1 MSNLDLVGEMSLE
14 QLENNVETL
23 FGKAKAEELI
33 YALRTT
39 KIDDSMKNKFY
50 AAIFNNIKFQNSVD
64 SILKNPSALS
74 HIINTVEKE
83 MSNLNYTNTTNI
95 ENNINTQELEK
106 RIDKLLN
113 NKDFLENPLIY
124 MQTFSDEELK
134 YIFKNTAETFY
145 QDKDF
150 IDIYTNL
157 LTNYVRNPNDQNTQE
172 DLEQFLGLNSNE
184 DNTEYLNMFVS
195 FNTFCE
201 NNKNMDKKNILP
213 LFVEHYQKHNK
224 TISDKNLKRLFD
236 FTNLTPEQQ
245 KKFSLKVTSLE
256 NKQMFQS
263 NNIKQYNTIDTQ
275 IYEDEK
281 DYSNYMKALENYKG
295 LSSEKQEELI
305 QRLKN
310 IQIGDIHQ
318 NNVTQT
324 LETDESMQYLEIFLD
339 SNFDMI
345 RDPAENQTEFE
356 YSDLETIFDE
366 VADTNAMQFD
376 FTDQEPIVET
386 PTASSP
392 AEFIQ
397 QEMQKQAEE
406 AEKIGDEI
414 SKQADLA
421 QDTDKENNYML
432 EVEEKK
438 GLFSSIKD
446 RFSKFMQKITQ
457 KSLPDPNATRAQ
469 TTNQSF
475 EAFERKTSIMSTIR
489 SIGDRVTS
497 AVKNISSLNKQNQTP
512 EIKNT
517 ATIIGAQKA
526 NSQAMEMDNN
536 PTDTNKK
543 SEIIR
548 PKAVQSR
555 PKTNELSSFD
565 QFVKVS
571 NEGNRI
577 EAAAKR
583 DAKGSHN
590 SQDRQQA
597 VVEGSEATSR
607 DDD

>member
-1 MSNLDLVGEMSLE
+1 MADLDLVGEMSLE
-14 QLENNVETL
+14 QLENNVEEL
-23 FGKAKAEELI
+23 YGKDRANELV
-33 YALRTT
+33 YFLRHNS
-39 KIDDSMKNKFY
+39 IDSSMQNKLY
-50 AAIFNNIKFQNSVD
+50 AAIFNNIKAQNSID
-64 SILKNPSALS
+64 DILKNPSKLS
-74 HIINTVEKE
+74 HIINSIEKQITE
-83 MSNLNYTNTTNI
+83 YQIKQSNDINITSSNNTN
-95 ENNINTQELEK
+95 
-106 RIDKLLN
+106 LLN
-113 NKDFLENPLIY
+113 NKEFMESPVDYLKNLP
-124 MQTFSDEELK
+124 QEELLSTLESILSDIDMPEETVK
-134 YIFKNTAETFY
+134 KGVKLLSGIINDDENSQIAIEEYLKKSGHKFKPGRKKEIIE
-145 QDKDF
+145 K
-150 IDIYTNL
+150 L
-157 LTNYVRNPNDQNTQE
+157 LLYEEIMKSNPNLGEQE
-172 DLEQFLGLNSNE
+172 VLS
-184 DNTEYLNMFVS
+184 
-195 FNTFCE
+195 
-201 NNKNMDKKNILP
+201 IL
-213 LFVEHYQKHNK
+213 K
-224 TISDKNLKRLFD
+224 
-236 FTNLTPEQQ
+236 
-245 KKFSLKVTSLE
+245 
-256 NKQMFQS
+256 
-263 NNIKQYNTIDTQ
+263 
-275 IYEDEK
+275 
-281 DYSNYMKALENYKG
+281 ENYKNFNKTFTQDDIDEFYIV
-295 LSSEKQEELI
+295 S
-305 QRLKN
+305 
-310 IQIGDIHQ
+310 QIHNDGIDKFFEDAYAFLDKIDNKKIDFNKIEDI
-318 NNVTQT
+318 NTRYLVDNTIFT
-324 LETDESMQYLEIFLD
+324 YNSDEYLETLSPQDREAVLSELNKLEQSNTFGNTSNFEMHENLDLD
-339 SNFDMI
+339 SIENIFDAQFYEAK
-345 RDPAENQTEFE
+345 DPAENQTEFE
-356 YSDLETIFDE
+356 YGDLDTIFDDF
-366 VADTNAMQFD
+366 ADTNAMQFD

-386 PTASSP
+386 PPTCYSP

-406 AEKIGDEI
+406 AEKIGYEI
-414 SKQADLA
+414 SEQADLA

-438 GLFSSIKD
+438 GFFSSIKD

-517 ATIIGAQKA
+517 ATIVGAQKA